1 MATRNKRQI
10 RNRAQ
15 FVVAG
20 LRWYMTNNKLD
31 TLIRLVATCGL
42 VGGGFYT
49 ASLGQSVTATVAF
62 AGVTVV
68 NAEIARIF
76 YHATRTQPPQ
86 YNDEGWSDANDQD
99 EEFEIR
105 RKND

>member
-1 MATRNKRQI
+1 MATRSKRQI
-10 RNRAQ
+10 RNRVQ
-15 FVVAG
+15 FVIAG

-31 TLIRLVATCGL
+31 SLIKFIATVGL

-76 YHATRTQPPQ
+76 YHATRTHPPQ
-86 YNDEGWSDANDQD
+86 YNDDGWSDPEDD

-105 RKND
+105 RKKD